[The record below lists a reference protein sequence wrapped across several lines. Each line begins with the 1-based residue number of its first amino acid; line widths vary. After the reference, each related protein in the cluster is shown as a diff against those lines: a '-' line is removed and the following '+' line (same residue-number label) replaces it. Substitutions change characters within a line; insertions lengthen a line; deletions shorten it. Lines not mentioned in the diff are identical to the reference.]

1 MLRFTLT
8 MALSL
13 TMYLNADA
21 RDYMQGSL
29 EIDHPWARATPD
41 GAKNGAAYVTLKN
54 NGKEPDT
61 LISVQT
67 NAADRAEVHEHV
79 HEGGVMKMRPVSG
92 GVSVPPGET
101 VSFKPGGYHIM
112 LLGLKQKLDD
122 GKTLPLKLTFAKA
135 GEVDVEVS
143 IEKTGEPKAS
153 EHHDHMHMPMN

>member
-1 MLRFTLT
+1 MFRFILT

-13 TMYLNADA
+13 TLYINADA
-21 RDYMQGSL
+21 HDYMQGSL

-41 GAKNGAAYVTLKN
+41 GAKNGAAYITLKN
-54 NGKEPDT
+54 TGKEPDT

-79 HEGGVMKMRPVSG
+79 HEGEVMKMRPVTG
-92 GVSVPPGET
+92 GVLVQPGDT

-112 LLGLKQKLDD
+112 LLGLKHKLDD

-143 IEKTGEPKAS
+143 IEKAAKPGAS
-153 EHHDHMHMPMN
+153 EGHDHMHMNMN